1 MTPNELRTYLRELQ
15 KNPYN
20 WPNDYFAWE
29 KPDKTLFMIGISS
42 TQMYQI
48 IKHEMDM
55 ENWHN
60 KIRASYGEPGEYSS
74 VLYGIS
80 PNITY
85 MQGSMTGPAVRYDPV
100 ERLVNEV
107 SNYRYLGTWRDPDRL
122 MDTPY
127 SYSKVLACG
136 RWDLAKKHI
145 LDSERKPSLSEQI
158 TKAQNKASEKEAQL
172 SLNSPSHTF
181 PNKDKEAIL

>member
-1 MTPNELRTYLRELQ
+1 MTPDELRTYLRELQ

-42 TQMYQI
+42 TQQYQI
-48 IKHEMDM
+48 IIHEM
-55 ENWHN
+55 N
-60 KIRASYGEPGEYSS
+60 KKSFQNQNRIHFGVEPEYSS

-80 PNITY
+80 PNIGY
-85 MQGSMTGPAVRYDPV
+85 YQAHLNGPSVKYDPV
-100 ERLVNEV
+100 EKIVNEV

-122 MDTPY
+122 MESPY
-127 SYSKVLACG
+127 TFSKVLACG

-145 LDSERKPSLSEQI
+145 LDPERKPSLSEQI
-158 TKAQNKASEKEAQL
+158 TKAQNKTSEKEAQAG
-172 SLNSPSHTF
+172 LNTPSHTH
-181 PNKDKEAIL
+181 PKKDKEAVL